1 MSANSDSLLTLID
14 KAIHINAGISSLQS
28 VTGPAEVKTDRIPT
42 LEPDCYRAITP
53 MLDVRF
59 GMFSYWRNATH
70 GDWLSVSE
78 MKSLWSDKKDDY
90 IQRIADNVKAAAD
103 NWANDAYGLFLPKR
117 LSLFAGSPD
126 ILERIYLLWLDNADE
141 PELLVYDCNGMARYK
156 DLEEYLTAYIN
167 DDLSRY
173 NN

>member
-28 VTGPAEVKTDRIPT
+28 VTGPVEVKTDRIPT

-117 LSLFAGSPD
+117 LSLFAGSTD